1 MAATE
6 NDKKIAF
13 EKALCDFESK
23 RLYGNTPKPMDIEYF
38 ALRVRKGTVNLVPKY
53 QRSYVWKEDK
63 ASRLVV
69 TALCN
74 RIVPGIVAHEREKG
88 IWDIVDGKQRLT
100 SLLSFY
106 AAGGSDPGLLEK
118 MCQQLDRQPDSM
130 FKVLSKLDENYES
143 LNGLSFSDLS
153 EERQRA
159 LESYSIPCTI
169 IPLDASKEEVFSCY
183 EDINSGG
190 EDLSAQ
196 QLRRAVFYG
205 PYIELLDELALNENF
220 QCIRDPEKFKK
231 GTYSIDEKESDRE
244 LILRAFA
251 WSRNHK
257 AFKRPLKTFLNH
269 ELQHYEV
276 SREDKIKEA
285 KVKKELAKKKE
296 EFEFVVKV
304 CRNIFSESDG
314 AFRVWSKQKN
324 GSWGWNRTITVGMWD
339 VMYLV
344 LAELRQQYPTEPVYI
359 RQKEKI
365 QAAIKDLFTTGAL
378 DISGPISTQKFY
390 ERRNLLSR
398 VLSDVLGNDGG
409 GETRSFRLAQKEK
422 VALFDNQGGLC
433 AICGGTMDKTRLDD
447 GSYVHVDHIH
457 PFSKGGSTSLSNAA
471 LAHAA
476 CNQSKGSQIV

>member
-190 EDLSAQ
+190 VE
-196 QLRRAVFYG
+196 
-205 PYIELLDELALNENF
+205 
-220 QCIRDPEKFKK
+220 
-231 GTYSIDEKESDRE
+231 T
-244 LILRAFA
+244 
-251 WSRNHK
+251 
-257 AFKRPLKTFLNH
+257 
-269 ELQHYEV
+269 
-276 SREDKIKEA
+276 
-285 KVKKELAKKKE
+285 
-296 EFEFVVKV
+296 
-304 CRNIFSESDG
+304 
-314 AFRVWSKQKN
+314 
-324 GSWGWNRTITVGMWD
+324 
-339 VMYLV
+339 
-344 LAELRQQYPTEPVYI
+344 
-359 RQKEKI
+359 
-365 QAAIKDLFTTGAL
+365 
-378 DISGPISTQKFY
+378 
-390 ERRNLLSR
+390 SR
-398 VLSDVLGNDGG
+398 VLRTL
-409 GETRSFRLAQKEK
+409 
-422 VALFDNQGGLC
+422 
-433 AICGGTMDKTRLDD
+433 
-447 GSYVHVDHIH
+447 H
-457 PFSKGGSTSLSNAA
+457 
-471 LAHAA
+471 
-476 CNQSKGSQIV
+476 